1 MKIVE
6 GVKNLT
12 GVAGFHIMAYDW
24 ESSVSEIV
32 KATGLT
38 KTGRNK

>member
-24 ESSVSEIV
+24 ESSVSKIV